1 MYELN
6 AIASD
11 LTPDIICICESW
23 TKDDISDAHL
33 NLENY
38 NLITRIDRKDTKNGV
53 GGGLLIYAMA
63 DLSVSELNY
72 DFLND
77 FNQSAAISVR
87 NNNEL
92 FNICII
98 YRPHNLYDTSDVNE
112 NNDKLCEI
120 LKKLPKP
127 FLIVGDFN
135 FSDINWSEGKCTA
148 KSTNFYNTFLDTFL
162 TQHVDFPTHKSGTM
176 PDLVLSSNS
185 NLVSLTE
192 NVGVLGSSD
201 HCMILTTVD
210 LTPKRKKLN
219 KTFYDW
225 NKTDF
230 DVLKNRVTNVDWE
243 ELLKEGDA
251 NSAWES
257 FSNTLNV
264 IINETV
270 PQKKYRASSR
280 PQWMTKD
287 VMTAVRL
294 KRRRWKNYT
303 RTKTNQDFY
312 EYKKAE
318 KELKKFIKK
327 AKKKYEKDLAKNAK
341 TNPKAFYGYLSSK
354 KNNRVKIGPL
364 KVNDVVIDDE
374 KEMADTFNDFF
385 SSVFTNE
392 NLNFIPSVDNLKS
405 DQSSVYNVIFTEEVI
420 EKKLGNLKRFSAA
433 GPDGFKPVIFIELSK
448 ELSKPLS
455 IIFNKSMSSGIVPI
469 QWRQANVSPIFK
481 KGKKDAPLNY
491 RPVSLT
497 CIASK
502 VMESILKDT
511 IVEHLSE
518 NNLIFESQHGFM
530 RKKSCLTNLLEYLE
544 TLTDLVDSG
553 HAVDVIYLDFAKAFD
568 KVPHQRLIAILKA
581 HGIQENLL
589 NWIEAWLT
597 GRQQRVVISGETS
610 DWLPVT
616 SGVPQ
621 GSVLGPILFIIF
633 INLFDLAVK
642 DNVKLLSKFADDTK
656 VGCIVDTE
664 NDVKNMQYVL
674 DKVVEWAD
682 LWQMQYNGDK
692 CKVLHFG
699 RQNTGAHYA
708 MGGYAPAGSILE
720 KPALEKDL
728 GVIISTD
735 LKPALQCQAAA
746 KKANSVLGRMAR
758 AISYR
763 DKRVWLSLYKVYV
776 RPILEYCVQ
785 AWRPWMAKDVKVLED
800 VQKRAIRMT
809 SGLKGDSYEKK
820 LKEVKMTSLEERRQ
834 RGDIIQTWKILNGKD
849 QVQENHWFQ
858 RYTENQGPETRL
870 SSNSV
875 NLRHKP
881 FRTDVRRH
889 SYGVRVPKIWND
901 IPMEVRSEVKINQ
914 LKNKYDEFISA

>member
-6 AIASD
+6 AVASD

-53 GGGLLIYAMA
+53 GGGLLIYAMT

-257 FSNTLNV
+257 FSNILNV

-318 KELKKFIKK
+318 KELKNFIKK
-327 AKKKYEKDLAKNAK
+327 E
-341 TNPKAFYGYLSSK
+341 
-354 KNNRVKIGPL
+354 I
-364 KVNDVVIDDE
+364 
-374 KEMADTFNDFF
+374 
-385 SSVFTNE
+385 
-392 NLNFIPSVDNLKS
+392 
-405 DQSSVYNVIFTEEVI
+405 
-420 EKKLGNLKRFSAA
+420 
-433 GPDGFKPVIFIELSK
+433 
-448 ELSKPLS
+448 
-455 IIFNKSMSSGIVPI
+455 
-469 QWRQANVSPIFK
+469 
-481 KGKKDAPLNY
+481 
-491 RPVSLT
+491 
-497 CIASK
+497 
-502 VMESILKDT
+502 
-511 IVEHLSE
+511 
-518 NNLIFESQHGFM
+518 
-530 RKKSCLTNLLEYLE
+530 
-544 TLTDLVDSG
+544 
-553 HAVDVIYLDFAKAFD
+553 
-568 KVPHQRLIAILKA
+568 
-581 HGIQENLL
+581 
-589 NWIEAWLT
+589 
-597 GRQQRVVISGETS
+597 
-610 DWLPVT
+610 
-616 SGVPQ
+616 
-621 GSVLGPILFIIF
+621 
-633 INLFDLAVK
+633 
-642 DNVKLLSKFADDTK
+642 
-656 VGCIVDTE
+656 
-664 NDVKNMQYVL
+664 
-674 DKVVEWAD
+674 
-682 LWQMQYNGDK
+682 
-692 CKVLHFG
+692 
-699 RQNTGAHYA
+699 
-708 MGGYAPAGSILE
+708 
-720 KPALEKDL
+720 
-728 GVIISTD
+728 
-735 LKPALQCQAAA
+735 
-746 KKANSVLGRMAR
+746 
-758 AISYR
+758 
-763 DKRVWLSLYKVYV
+763 
-776 RPILEYCVQ
+776 
-785 AWRPWMAKDVKVLED
+785 
-800 VQKRAIRMT
+800 
-809 SGLKGDSYEKK
+809 
-820 LKEVKMTSLEERRQ
+820 
-834 RGDIIQTWKILNGKD
+834 
-849 QVQENHWFQ
+849 
-858 RYTENQGPETRL
+858 
-870 SSNSV
+870 
-875 NLRHKP
+875 
-881 FRTDVRRH
+881 
-889 SYGVRVPKIWND
+889 
-901 IPMEVRSEVKINQ
+901 
-914 LKNKYDEFISA
+914 